1 MCRRV
6 GAYVVL
12 SIVAIEAAILIPSY
26 WNYERDLLLRLES
39 TGWAEVAATYRGTV
53 STSREGST
61 SRAGDL
67 LARGRL
73 QIQGPGAS
81 LLGAVLY
88 RPDGTPIGAIGTPP
102 ELTLERAAARG
113 VWKARSADGLGYDVV
128 WEAAETGLPV
138 TIAARL
144 DAGWIGAELTAFIWR
159 ITGLVLLI
167 SGFVSAV
174 TMAILGRAVL
184 LPLLRLRASL
194 TAARDDPANADTYLL
209 DQMPGDELGEAMDAA
224 NRLLHRVAR
233 THREELAT
241 MTDMA
246 SQASDAILAYDGAG
260 RILYANPACLLLCG
274 FADTAEMEAAGL
286 PRFGFKGEGREVTLP
301 DSLASGAYSREAL
314 LIAHGG
320 RRVPT
325 FVNAARPH
333 SDADASVQFYAS
345 ITDIS
350 ELHAA
355 KQRLKRQN
363 LELKTANRA
372 KSEFLA
378 NMSHELRTPL
388 NAIIGFSEVL
398 RDGLFGPLGN
408 VRYAD
413 YAQDIHTSGIHLL
426 NIIND
431 ILDLAKIEAGKMEL
445 HEAEVVVAD
454 LVEAVL
460 PIVRERAVAGGLT
473 LGAALPDDPPMLR
486 ADPRAVKQILINL
499 LSNAIKFTEPG
510 GAVTVSAALDR
521 DMIVISVTDTGI
533 GMAEAD
539 LSAALDA
546 FGQIDGSLD
555 RKHEGTGLG
564 LPLVASLAELH
575 GAVLK
580 LDSEPGV
587 GTTAAVVF
595 PARRTVTGP
604 AHAAQKTERAAQKT
618 ARAAQ
623 KTARADARPR
633 HSVA

>member
-6 GAYVVL
+6 GVYVVL

-39 TGWAEVAATYRGTV
+39 MGRAEVAATYRGALF
-53 STSREGST
+53 TSAEGST
-61 SRAGDL
+61 SAEGDL

-73 QIQGPGAS
+73 QIQSPDAS

-128 WEAAETGLPV
+128 WEAAETGWPV

-144 DAGWIGAELTAFIWR
+144 DAGWIGAELTAFVWR

-174 TMAILGRAVL
+174 TMAILGRTVL
-184 LPLLRLRASL
+184 RPLLRLRASL
-194 TAARDDPANADTYLL
+194 TAARDDPANADAYLL
-209 DQMPGDELGEAMDAA
+209 DRMPGDELGEAMDAA
-224 NRLLHRVAR
+224 NRLLDRVAR
-233 THREELAT
+233 TYREELAT

-274 FADTAEMEAAGL
+274 FADAAEMAAAGM
-286 PRFGFKGEGREVTLP
+286 PRFHFKGEAREVTLP
-301 DSLASGAYSREAL
+301 DSLASGAYSREAQ
-314 LIAHGG
+314 LIARDG
-320 RRVPT
+320 RRVPS
-325 FVNAARPH
+325 FVNAVRPH
-333 SDADASVQFYAS
+333 RDADAPVQFYAS

-350 ELHAA
+350 ELYAA
-355 KQRLKRQN
+355 RERLKRQN
-363 LELKTANRA
+363 LELRAANRA
-372 KSEFLA
+372 KSEFLT

-398 RDGLFGPLGN
+398 RDGLFGPLGSA
-408 VRYAD
+408 RYED
-413 YAQDIHTSGIHLL
+413 YAQDIHASGIHLL

-445 HEAEVVVAD
+445 YDADIVVTD
-454 LVEAVL
+454 LIEAVL

-473 LGAALPDDPPMLR
+473 LTAALPDDLPLLR

-499 LSNAIKFTEPG
+499 LSNAIKFTEDG
-510 GAVTVSAALDR
+510 GMVAVSAALDR
-521 DMIVISVTDTGI
+521 GMIAISVTDTGI

-539 LSAALDA
+539 MSAALDA
-546 FGQIDGSLD
+546 FGQVDGSLD

-587 GTTAAVVF
+587 GTTATVVF
-595 PARRTVTGP
+595 PARRTIAGP
-604 AHAAQKTERAAQKT
+604 AS
-618 ARAAQ
+618 
-623 KTARADARPR
+623 ADRQTR
-633 HSVA
+633 QSVA